1 MKARGVELPEGATA
15 EDFVL
20 NNYYLSND
28 PNKIPTPIDADLSQ
42 ESGILILNPETA
54 EEGKQ
59 FKPSVG
65 GLWGTVRSV
74 FKALG
79 FAPADEPVPQSK
91 EVAKNRRDKDGL
103 YADRIR

>member
-1 MKARGVELPEGATA
+1 MKATGQKLPEGTTA

-20 NNYYLSND
+20 TQYYLSND

-65 GLWGTVRSV
+65 GLFGTVKSM
-74 FKALG
+74 FKVLG
-79 FAPADEPVPQSK
+79 FAQKEEEPPQSR
-91 EVAKNRRDKDGL
+91 EVAKKKRAKDGL
-103 YADRIR
+103 YSDRIR